1 MLWQTGIPEC
11 LGGVQQPGGLV
22 VSQSFVFSLDFPIF
36 PMPRDLRLEVVD
48 VNVPMGGRFGGTPN
62 LFLLSFLRFSDFM
75 FLSLALVSVKQSQNN
90 GSDGASQNIID
101 YVPISS
107 FYTNTTDIYI

>member
-1 MLWQTGIPEC
+1 M
-11 LGGVQQPGGLV
+11 
-22 VSQSFVFSLDFPIF
+22 SQSFVFSLDFPIF
-36 PMPRDLRLEVVD
+36 PLPRDLRLEVVD
-48 VNVPMGGRFGGTPN
+48 VNGPMGGRFGGTPN
-62 LFLLSFLRFSDFM
+62 LFLFSFLRFSDIM

-101 YVPISS
+101 YVSISS